1 MMSKK
6 WLTFIGF
13 LLLICFFDTISIVTT
28 RMIPN
33 KFSDIAA
40 EECVPKWT
48 IIRSSILQVFNPY
61 AKFFQYVGFL
71 CLFVRQ
77 CKQQL
82 KETEPFVNRNL
93 YSKIV
98 YIQEASD
105 LKNSNQKSAL
115 VSLKNQTRVSINSDQ
130 ELVGKMPF

>member
-61 AKFFQYVGFL
+61 AKFF
-71 CLFVRQ
+71 
-77 CKQQL
+77 
-82 KETEPFVNRNL
+82 
-93 YSKIV
+93 
-98 YIQEASD
+98 
-105 LKNSNQKSAL
+105 
-115 VSLKNQTRVSINSDQ
+115 
-130 ELVGKMPF
+130 